1 MATMLLVLLSL
12 SMLLRLGQVNASSFP
27 AQVPLAAATE
37 PLDSWLARQIPYA
50 LDGVLNNLG
59 ADGAKSIGASP
70 GSVVASPS
78 KANPDCASPRALG
91 LGLSLTCLD
100 FYTWTRD
107 AALTVRCLIDIAIAT
122 DDATVHAAVQQYVS
136 FQARLQ
142 SVSNPSGRLD
152 SGGLGEPKFHVDGS
166 AFTGDWGRPQRDGP
180 ALRAVTLITYANWL
194 IGHNHT
200 SVAETIWPIIRNDL
214 SYVSEYWNS
223 TTFDLWEETLGSSF
237 FTTSVQ
243 YSSLILGSTLATR
256 LNTSCPN
263 CVSQAPQTLCFLQ
276 SFWSPDNSHIITNHN
291 APFRSGKDVN
301 SILATI
307 HTFDPLA
314 PDCSDLTFQPCSPR
328 ALANHK
334 AVADAFRHLYPIN
347 WKIPVNQPIALG
359 RYPEDVYMGGQPW
372 YLTTLAAAEHLY
384 RAVGQ
389 WKRFGEVTV
398 TDVSLGFFRDVY
410 DAGIK
415 VDVYRRGDEVGS
427 VYEGILRAVMHYA
440 DEYLRIV
447 QKYTPPNGALS
458 EQFSRHDGL
467 PISARDLTWSYAAL
481 LTATRA
487 RQDASSSSSAAL
499 SPTLSPNPTPSI
511 PSTCLPSSAPG
522 PYTNPPVNQTIP
534 FPSPPSC
541 KSPTLDPT
549 PQPIAIRFNILAP
562 TYLGE
567 YIYLA
572 GSLPALGSWAVDKA
586 LEMRADEY
594 SGDVPLWY
602 IIVEEGL
609 LGGVEYE
616 YKFFR
621 RGEEGT
627 GGVVWEEGE
636 NRRGVVR
643 DGRGGVEGCAVGR
656 VNDVWRGI

>member
-1 MATMLLVLLSL
+1 MATMLIFSLCLYLLLVPE
-12 SMLLRLGQVNASSFP
+12 QANASSFP
-27 AQVPLAAATE
+27 AQVPLADATE
-37 PLDSWLARQIPYA
+37 PLDSWLARQTPYA

-59 ADGAKSIGASP
+59 ADGAKSIGANP

-78 KANPDCASPRALG
+78 KANPDY
-91 LGLSLTCLD
+91 
-100 FYTWTRD
+100 FFTWTRD
-107 AALTVRCLIDIAIAT
+107 AALTVRCLVDIAIAT
-122 DDATVHAAVQQYVS
+122 DDATVHTAVQQYVS
-136 FQARLQ
+136 FQAQLQ
-142 SVSNPSGRLD
+142 SISNPSGRLD
-152 SGGLGEPKFHVDGS
+152 TGGLGEPKFHVDGS

-194 IGHNHT
+194 IDHNHS

-243 YSSLILGSTLATR
+243 YSSLTLGSTLATR

-263 CVSQAPQTLCFLQ
+263 CLSQAPQTLCFLQ
-276 SFWSPDNSHIITNHN
+276 SFWSPDNSHIFANHH

-301 SILATI
+301 TILAAI

-314 PDCSDLTFQPCSPR
+314 PDCSDLTFQPCSSR

-334 AVADAFRHLYPIN
+334 VVADSFRRLYPIN
-347 WKIPVNQPIALG
+347 RGVPVNQPIAFG

-384 RAVGQ
+384 RAVEQ

-398 TDVSLGFFRDVY
+398 TDLSLGFFGDVY
-410 DAGIK
+410 DRS
-415 VDVYRRGDEVGS
+415 VEVGVYQRGEDGDGD

-440 DEYLRIV
+440 DGYLRIV
-447 QKYTPPNGALS
+447 QNYTPPNGALS

-481 LTATRA
+481 LTAARA
-487 RQDASSSSSAAL
+487 RQSASSTSPAL
-499 SPTLSPNPTPSI
+499 SPVPSPNPTPSL
-511 PSTCLPSSAPG
+511 PPTCLPSSAKG
-522 PYTNPPVNQTIP
+522 PYINPPVNKTIP
-534 FPSPPSC
+534 FPIPPSC
-541 KSPTLDPT
+541 KTPSP
-549 PQPIAIRFNILAP
+549 ISIRFNILSS
-562 TYLGE
+562 TRLGE

-586 LEMRADEY
+586 LKMRADEY
-594 SGDVPLWY
+594 SVDMPLWY
-602 IIVEEGL
+602 VIVDEGL
-609 LGGVEYE
+609 RGAMEYE

-621 RGEEGT
+621 RGEEGA
-627 GGVVWEEGE
+627 GDVVWEEGG

-643 DGRGGVEGCAVGR
+643 DGRGGLEGCAVGR
-656 VNDVWRGI
+656 VNDVWRGYNFEG